1 MKINKRRK
9 PIKIDGALIWIPV
22 AGLYGGQ
29 GWSRTTV
36 LGFSDRRANRVRH
49 LPIRLF
55 FFTRHIKKIMLDLN
69 QLHPV

>member
-9 PIKIDGALIWIPV
+9 PTKIDGALIWIPV

-36 LGFSDRRANRVRH
+36 LGYSDRRANRVRH

-55 FFTRHIKKIMLDLN
+55 FLLGTLRK
-69 QLHPV
+69 